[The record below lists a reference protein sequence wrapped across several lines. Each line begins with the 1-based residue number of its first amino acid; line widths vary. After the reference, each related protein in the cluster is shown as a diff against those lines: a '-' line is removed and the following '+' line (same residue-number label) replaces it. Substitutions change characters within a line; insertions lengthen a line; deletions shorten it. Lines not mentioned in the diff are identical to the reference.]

1 MMVNE
6 EHEADAYDIT
16 CRVPDCGFEHR
27 NVCPTLAATFM
38 LEHAQNGSHRPLGEP
53 MFSMRVVEGFLGT
66 DPDNPLLTPDDG
78 WRRSPTLNNSD

>member
-1 MMVNE
+1 
-6 EHEADAYDIT
+6 
-16 CRVPDCGFEHR
+16 
-27 NVCPTLAATFM
+27 M

-78 WRRSPTLNNSD
+78 WRRSPTLTESEHVLRDETSNGNGSDEANETGARR